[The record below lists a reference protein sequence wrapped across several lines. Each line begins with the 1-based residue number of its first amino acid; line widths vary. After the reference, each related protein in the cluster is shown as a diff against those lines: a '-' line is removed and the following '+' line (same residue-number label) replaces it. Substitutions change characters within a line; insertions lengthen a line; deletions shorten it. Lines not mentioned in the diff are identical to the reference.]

1 MTSCEKQLFT
11 FKLYLEFIYDNFVSL
26 LFLFKLNIIFSSFC
40 NGKERKYVELNFY
53 YFLFQCEIYDSRK
66 CSKYQSLNII
76 GFIERCCCDSINTLG
91 EFNMHWTY
99 ISSIRLHYNHLVWY
113 EVYH

>member
-1 MTSCEKQLFT
+1 MTSCDKQLFT
-11 FKLYLEFIYDNFVSL
+11 FKLYLEFIYDNCVSL
-26 LFLFKLNIIFSSFC
+26 LFLFKLNIIISSFC

-53 YFLFQCEIYDSRK
+53 HFLFQCEISDSRK

-76 GFIERCCCDSINTLG
+76 GFIERCSCDLINILG

-99 ISSIRLHYNHLVWY
+99 ISSIRLHYNYLVWY